1 MSEKKSAL
9 DASLGYLT
17 HRMRSEKELRD
28 YLARKEYSADDIEQA
43 LERLKDYGYV
53 DDAQFAQEM
62 VRSQTHMRPTGRFKL
77 RQKLKRSGVG
87 DEALE
92 QALSSYSEQ
101 DEQQA
106 CNAQCQKLA
115 ARHGTSRPAL
125 AKIQRSL
132 LSKGFGYDMIRNSI
146 QQLPTEDEW
155 VQD

>member
-9 DASLGYLT
+9 DASLGYLA

-28 YLARKEYSADDIEQA
+28 YLARKKYPADDIGQA
-43 LERLKDYGYV
+43 LERLKDYGYI
-53 DDAQFAQEM
+53 DDAQFAREM
-62 VRSQTHMRPTGRFKL
+62 VHSQTHMRPTGRYKL
-77 RQKLKRSGVG
+77 RQRLKRSGVG

-92 QALSSYSEQ
+92 QALSTYSEQ

-106 CNAQCQKLA
+106 CNAQCRKLA

-132 LSKGFGYDMIRNSI
+132 LSKGFGYDIICNSI
-146 QQLPTEDEW
+146 RQLPDEDEW
-155 VQD
+155 PQE